1 MLIFMLAMMEILLL
15 RMKLNGPLRSVIA
28 GFNCIT
34 FPIRASIRTYF
45 RLSLHDDIIFDTD
58 VFSIVF
64 GSMFNC
70 LFLFVS
76 G

>member
-1 MLIFMLAMMEILLL
+1 MLAIIEMPLQ
-15 RMKLNGPLRSVIA
+15 RMKLNSPSRSVIA
-28 GFNCIT
+28 GFDCIT
-34 FPIRASIRTYF
+34 FPIRASNCAYS